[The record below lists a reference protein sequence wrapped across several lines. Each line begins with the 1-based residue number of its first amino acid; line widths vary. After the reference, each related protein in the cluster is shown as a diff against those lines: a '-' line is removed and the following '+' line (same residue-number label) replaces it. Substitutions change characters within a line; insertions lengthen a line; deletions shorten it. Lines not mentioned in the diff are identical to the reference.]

1 MDDTGVGLDLCEKEQ
16 SALARRYVLT
26 QTLDTSEPWSHAGP
40 RSISPFAPCA
50 SSRVPHIIASIA
62 SSACDGSAV
71 AAIERWADAHL
82 ASFVAAILRKGASAP
97 GQ

>member
-1 MDDTGVGLDLCEKEQ
+1 MGHDPFVDDTGVGLDLCEKEQ

-50 SSRVPHIIASIA
+50 SSRVQLKQHS
-62 SSACDGSAV
+62 CTV
-71 AAIERWADAHL
+71 DAGVL
-82 ASFVAAILRKGASAP
+82 ARAFTPL
-97 GQ
+97 